1 MYNNCMSLYWRDI
14 EIVPG
19 MMLDVDFLHHEV
31 FNKKGELVRIM
42 WKILFFDSRTGDDA
56 YIDFSSGRKYPMEKV
71 VRKKSLQ
78 KKLGRE
84 ELLQLPSG
92 TDFMVVQ
99 EYHDGEA
106 AFKRCYNL
114 DMLHDIRN
122 IRVAGS

>member
-1 MYNNCMSLYWRDI
+1 M
-14 EIVPG
+14 
-19 MMLDVDFLHHEV
+19 
-31 FNKKGELVRIM
+31 K
-42 WKILFFDSRTGDDA
+42 DSMFSDDA
-56 YIDFSSGRKYPMEKV
+56 YIDFSSGKKYPMEKV
-71 VRKKSLQ
+71 VRKKRLQ
-78 KKLGRE
+78 KKLERE

-122 IRVAGS
+122 NRAGCLQVMLLVFLLKGKRFPIARKNIDKSF